1 MDKNGRLSI
10 EFANGIIVTAYF
22 TRRNAGEY
30 SKGSETPPAHST
42 RYQRKMEERT

>member
-30 SKGSETPPAHST
+30 SKGSETPPGAFYPISNI
-42 RYQRKMEERT
+42 MEERT